1 MNRQEMH
8 RARMERINIV
18 GTKAQRRKKYKD
30 ILKEIGAR
38 NITFSNISNDEKM
51 LGLMDVF
58 DQKEGTMDELAA
70 LKIMSIVLSGADRD
84 SLKAFEIVRDTVGEK
99 PSNNVELAI
108 TKSPL
113 DGMTTEELRELLEMY
128 RDEPTTEDD

>member
-1 MNRQEMH
+1 MH

-128 RDEPTTEDD
+128 RDEPTTEDN

>member
-1 MNRQEMH
+1 MNKQEMH

-128 RDEPTTEDD
+128 RDEPTTEDN